1 MKLVP
6 VTEDIKPRGR
16 GNNIEII
23 EHFLEMDAD
32 IAEVKDHNCSNALSA
47 YSSLFQT
54 INRMGFDVSVMR
66 RKDKVYLV
74 KGGK

>member
-16 GNNIEII
+16 GNNIGII
-23 EHFLEMDAD
+23 NQFLEMDAD

-47 YSSLFQT
+47 YTSLLQT
-54 INRMGFDVSVMR
+54 INNKGFDVTVTR
-66 RKDKVYLV
+66 RKDKVYLI

>member
-23 EHFLEMDAD
+23 EQFLGMDAD
-32 IAEVKDHNCSNALSA
+32 IVEVKDHKCSNALSA
-47 YSSLFQT
+47 YTSLFQT
-54 INRMGFDVSVMR
+54 INNKGFDVSVTR
-66 RKDKVYLV
+66 RKDKVYLI

>member
-1 MKLVP
+1 MKLVS

-23 EHFLEMDAD
+23 EQFLGMDAD
-32 IAEVKDHNCSNALSA
+32 VVEVKDHCCSSALSA
-47 YSSLFQT
+47 YTSLVET
-54 INRMGFDVSVMR
+54 IKNKGYDVSVTR
-66 RKDKVYLV
+66 RKDKVYLI